1 MDILRNKYKI
11 SFIRTTEDF
20 YSRPHND
27 DGGIWLSAENGDT
40 MPDGRPIFNYYSE
53 NYKLYDIGVHVKFQ
67 KMLEDNGWWAEW
79 YDAGTIML
87 YQTKVN

>member
-20 YSRPHND
+20 YGRNN
-27 DGGIWLSAENGDT
+27 DGGIWLSGEDDDT
-40 MPDGRPIFNYYSE
+40 MPNGVRIFNYYSE

-67 KMLEDNGWWAEW
+67 KMLENNGWFAEW

-87 YQTKVN
+87 YPD